1 MPHSVINQPIDP
13 IMEAYVIL
21 LKRLADSVYGF
32 FTALGYIMLYTNAIA
47 AFSIVCL
54 SAPFYIIV
62 TSLIRMTLRQE
73 AGSIHVHATA
83 EVQSGPCGLLDEII
97 APTVDES
104 QADLPNGFSNNNTA
118 VKINR
123 HIHTLPTELPP
134 AIPPYLKDCEFYYN
148 TVDMNLIE
156 NYSLC
161 LEGRLQVVRLTI
173 DKQSISSGPG
183 YIKMVLENLERGRMP
198 KFSEREGVL
207 ERSKNKK
214 AMLELWNRVYV
225 GPAEWLLRVLE
236 EA

>member
-1 MPHSVINQPIDP
+1 MPYSVINQPTGSV
-13 IMEAYVIL
+13 MEAYVIL
-21 LKRLADSVYGF
+21 LNRLADSVYGF
-32 FTALGYIMLYTNAIA
+32 FTALGYITLYTTAIA

-54 SAPFYIIV
+54 LAPFYIIV
-62 TSLIRMTLRQE
+62 TSLIGVTPRQE
-73 AGSIHVHATA
+73 AGSTHVRTTA
-83 EVQSGPCGLLDEII
+83 KVQSDPRGLLHEMI
-97 APTVDES
+97 AATVDKS
-104 QADLPNGFSNNNTA
+104 QANLPSGSPNNNTV

-123 HIHTLPTELPP
+123 HIDARPTELPP

-161 LEGRLQVVRLTI
+161 LKGRLQVVRLTI
-173 DKQSISSGPG
+173 DKQCISNGPG

-198 KFSEREGVL
+198 KLSKREGVF

-214 AMLELWNRVYV
+214 AMLELRNKVYV